1 MSSLVRAYGDTTGD
15 GMVQLSFT
23 LPVPAGPQAEAAAAV
38 FAKKMGLDPALVVHA
53 KGVGDRF
60 TYFVVYGRSPV
71 VVDLDEVTVVEREF
85 PLLTPKEVN
94 LEIRSRLN
102 RRMVIVGATVG
113 TDAHTVGLDAILNVK
128 GFAGEK
134 GLESYREIR
143 VVNLGAQV
151 AAGDLVR
158 RAVDEQADA
167 VLVSQVVTQRDA
179 HLHHVREV
187 AEALAAHWPAN
198 QRRPLLLVGGPRF
211 DPAAAAEI
219 GADRVFAKGTTPG
232 EVASYL
238 VHTLTA
244 GVPA

>member
-1 MSSLVRAYGDTTGD
+1 VSLVRAYGDTTGD

-23 LPVPAGPQAEAAAAV
+23 LPVPAGPQAEAAAV
-38 FAKKMGLDPALVVHA
+38 QFARKMGLDPALVVHA
-53 KGVGDRF
+53 KGVGERF
-60 TYFVVYGRSPV
+60 TFFVVYGRSSV

-94 LEIRSRLN
+94 LEIRSRLH
-102 RRMVIVGATVG
+102 RRLVVVGATVG

-151 AAGDLVR
+151 AADELVR
-158 RAVDEQADA
+158 RAEAEHADA
-167 VLVSQVVTQRDA
+167 LLVSQVVTQRDA
-179 HLHHVREV
+179 HLQHVREV
-187 AEALAAHWPAN
+187 AEALDAHWPA
-198 QRRPLLLVGGPRF
+198 RLSRPLLLVGGPRF
-211 DPAAAAEI
+211 DPAVADQL

-238 VHTLTA
+238 VHAITVGA
-244 GVPA
+244 AA